1 MKKILYMLL
10 CIFMLVGCTH
20 QTGGNESLKIE
31 NGIYKYGV
39 SQDYSYEFEILE
51 NSILITFINISD
63 NNIENGTVGNATI
76 KEIGNNFYY
85 ASLNEEDNWK
95 VPYFIFKLSE
105 GNLYAFSL
113 DRYLVDNGHMFGCAD
128 AVCTEDMI
136 PTVELLEEYDEWNQE
151 KYICIKKEE

>member
-10 CIFMLVGCTH
+10 CLFLLVGCTH

-31 NGIYKYGV
+31 SGIYEYYI
-39 SQDYSYEFEILE
+39 SENISYEFEILE
-51 NSILITFINISD
+51 NNIVITLIFISD
-63 NNIENGTVGNATI
+63 DHETRTIGKATI

-85 ASLNEEDNWK
+85 ASLNEKDNWK
-95 VPYFIFKLSE
+95 VPYFIFKVT
-105 GNLYAFSL
+105 NNDLYAFTL
-113 DRYLVDNGHMFGCAD
+113 DQYLSDNGHIYGCAD

-136 PTVELLEEYDEWNQE
+136 PSLELLDEYDEWYQE